1 MDCPAPE
8 FEKQGFIYQKGG
20 RFWRICDNKTD
31 VIELRFLLNNDSL
44 SSNLPL
50 STFSLLG
57 GCYLNFLPIV
67 FSDKALHHLP
77 NLLTPDET
85 HCNLRFT
92 AVPSIKQ
99 NVLKGNSY
107 SWHLDCDEN
116 EQSEILTDVRNAF
129 ETQLLP
135 LMDKFKDIN
144 KLLNLLESRN
154 DLEIDMGIG
163 KPDSFNRHY
172 LLGFTYLK
180 LQKIDLAAENLN
192 QAKKLL
198 DDLLLKVAEPMR
210 LKADSPLLR
219 QSESIIKALSALK
232 STQ

>member
-1 MDCPAPE
+1 MDCLAPE

-57 GCYLNFLPIV
+57 GCYLNFLPKV
-67 FSDKALHHLP
+67 FGDKALHHLP

-92 AVPSIKQ
+92 AVRSIHQ
-99 NVLKGNSY
+99 HILKRNSY

-129 ETQLLP
+129 GTQFLP
-135 LMDKFKDIN
+135 LMNKFNDIN

-154 DLEIDMGIG
+154 SLEVDMGIG

-172 LLGFTYLK
+172 LLGFIYLK
-180 LQKIDLAAENLN
+180 LQRIDLAAQHLN

-198 DDLLLKVAEPMR
+198 DELLVKVAEPMS
-210 LKADSPLLR
+210 LKSDSPLLR
-219 QSESIIKALSALK
+219 QSENIINALSALK